1 MNDFENH
8 RRLLGILH
16 LVWAGFAVVGAGA
29 GTILIASVGL
39 LPGLIDEIWI
49 PLAITSTIAVLIA
62 AMIMLFFF
70 PSLIGGYGIL
80 RGRSWARHWLM
91 VAAVLNLV
99 AFPLGT
105 ALGIYTLWVTW
116 PRPETGAPITGT
128 TS

>member
-16 LVWAGFAVVGAGA
+16 LVWAGFAVIGAGA

-39 LPGLIDEIWI
+39 LPGLIDETWL

-80 RGRSWARHWLM
+80 RGRSWARPWLM
-91 VAAVLNLV
+91 IAAVLNLV
-99 AFPLGT
+99 VFPLGT
-105 ALGIYTLWVTW
+105 ALGVYTLWVTW
-116 PRPETGAPITGT
+116 PRQETGVPISGT

>member
-16 LVWAGFAVVGAGA
+16 LVWAGFAVIGAGA

-39 LPGLIDEIWI
+39 LPGLIDETWL

-80 RGRSWARHWLM
+80 RGRSWAR
-91 VAAVLNLV
+91 
-99 AFPLGT
+99 PG
-105 ALGIYTLWVTW
+105 
-116 PRPETGAPITGT
+116 
-128 TS
+128 